1 MTQQTPQS
9 KGELQVLVFGPQAQA
24 VGASSVAVTGV
35 TLPTTASVVLELLA
49 EQHVEL
55 NSSIKISRL
64 AVNQKFAS
72 DETEIQLG
80 DEVALIGLI
89 SGG

>member
-1 MTQQTPQS
+1 MTQEAPKSQE
-9 KGELQVLVFGPQAQA
+9 ELQVLVFGPQAQT

-35 TLPTTASVVLELLA
+35 ALPTTASDVLRLLA
-49 EQHVEL
+49 EQYSEL
-55 NSSIKISRL
+55 QTSIKVSRL

-72 DETEIQLG
+72 DDTEIQVG

>member
-1 MTQQTPQS
+1 MAQETSGPQHQ
-9 KGELQVLVFGPQAQA
+9 LQILVFGPQAQT
-24 VGASSVAVTGV
+24 VGASSVDLENV
-35 TLPTTASVVLELLA
+35 TLPTTASKVLRLLA
-49 EQHVEL
+49 EQHSEL
-55 NSSIKISRL
+55 QTSIKISRL

-72 DETEIQLG
+72 DDTEIQAD